1 LVETRAASVN
11 AAKTGEIMKT
21 SQQLLD
27 RALPWGIALLRIV
40 VGFAFFMHGQQK
52 LFQMGIGG
60 VSGFFASLG
69 IPAPEVAAVA
79 VSLVETVGGLALILG
94 VATRLAGLL
103 LAADMLVAMLLVHR
117 PNGFFAGDGGV
128 ELVLVMGAAAL
139 ALAITGP
146 GALAL
151 ENLLPGGRRAL
162 VGDCAASRRQPSRA
176 AL

>member
-1 LVETRAASVN
+1 MR
-11 AAKTGEIMKT
+11 T
-21 SQQLLD
+21 SQQQWD
-27 RALPWGIALLRIV
+27 RALPWGIALLRVV

-103 LAADMLVAMLLVHR
+103 LAADMLVAMLVVHR
-117 PNGFFAGDGGV
+117 PNGFYAGDGGV
-128 ELVLVMGAAAL
+128 ELVLVLGAAAL

-151 ENLLPGGRRAL
+151 DSLLPGGRGAP
-162 VGDCAASRRQPSRA
+162 VGNAAGSTRHPSRA
-176 AL
+176 TL

>member
-1 LVETRAASVN
+1 
-11 AAKTGEIMKT
+11 M
-21 SQQLLD
+21 SQQMLD
-27 RALPWGIALLRIV
+27 RALPWGIALLLVV

-52 LFQMGIGG
+52 LFQMGVGG

-94 VATRLAGLL
+94 VATRLVGLL
-103 LAADMLVAMLLVHR
+103 LATDMLVAMLVVHR
-117 PNGFFAGDGGV
+117 PNGFYAGDGGV
-128 ELVLVMGAAAL
+128 ELVLVLGAAAL

-151 ENLLPGGRRAL
+151 DHLLPGGRGAP
-162 VGDCAASRRQPSRA
+162 VGNAAGSTRHPSRA
-176 AL
+176 GL